1 MQTTPC
7 FAVPVADPEH
17 PHSSP
22 IFRNPTS
29 PERLVTNFEPPVR
42 SVYEIFKRSA
52 LKWPERKCLGS
63 QVKADDTITYKWL
76 SYAEVDQRVNQA
88 ASVLKKKGL
97 VSEERKHV
105 ALMAPLSI
113 EWLIFD
119 LAINLLGAISVP
131 INTRLP
137 PPHLVSLVTNS
148 AHSIVGTSEEL
159 TKLAEA
165 GLDCSSF
172 SILSLNGISEAL
184 LKKTA

>member
-1 MQTTPC
+1 M
-7 FAVPVADPEH
+7 
-17 PHSSP
+17 
-22 IFRNPTS
+22 
-29 PERLVTNFEPPVR
+29 
-42 SVYEIFKRSA
+42 
-52 LKWPERKCLGS
+52 
-63 QVKADDTITYKWL
+63 
-76 SYAEVDQRVNQA
+76 
-88 ASVLKKKGL
+88 LKKKGL